1 MLLDVQQYP
10 SHEPEH
16 EVLQDAQPDILQ
28 DNFGRQFHY
37 LRLSIT
43 EMCNFRCNYCLPN
56 GNECDTSKDNMTL
69 KEIETL
75 VQAFARLGTSK
86 IRITGG
92 EPSLRRDLIDIIGI
106 CKNTAG
112 IDKVA
117 MTTNAFRLKK
127 DVQKYADAGLDAL
140 NVSADSLDPRMFA
153 AITGKDKLVD
163 ILAGVDL
170 AIEAGI
176 KQIKFNSVI
185 LKQFN
190 FGGLGQFLEYLKTHA
205 VTWRLIELM
214 QTGDNAPFFE
224 ENHIRGEDIKQD
236 LLAKGWQRVLR
247 EKHAGPAQ
255 EFSHPDYLGNL
266 GLIMPYSKDFCAT
279 CNRLRVSS
287 SGKLHLCLF
296 SEHGLNI
303 RDSLSTGDVDGA
315 CEALRAHLNL
325 KTASHELQR
334 GFTGATKQLAM
345 LGG

>member
-1 MLLDVQQYP
+1 M
-10 SHEPEH
+10 
-16 EVLQDAQPDILQ
+16 LQ

-43 EMCNFRCNYCLPN
+43 EMCNFTCNYCLPD

-69 KEIETL
+69 DEIATL
-75 VQAFARLGTSK
+75 VQAFARMGTSK

-92 EPSLRRDLIDIIGI
+92 EPSLRKDLVDVIAL
-106 CKNTAG
+106 CKSTPG

-117 MTTNAFRLKK
+117 LTTNAFRLKK
-127 DVQKYADAGLDAL
+127 DIQKYKDAGLDAL

-153 AITGKDKLVD
+153 AITGKDKLLD
-163 ILAGVDL
+163 ILAGVD
-170 AIEAGI
+170 EALECGI

-190 FGGLGQFLEYLKTHA
+190 FGGMQQFLDYLQTHP
-205 VTWRLIELM
+205 VTWRFIELM
-214 QTGDNAPFFE
+214 QTGDNEAFFAQ
-224 ENHIRGEDIKQD
+224 NHVQGEHIKQD
-236 LLAKGWQRVLR
+236 LLARGWERVAR

-255 EFSHPDYLGNL
+255 EFSHPNYKGNL
-266 GLIMPYSKDFCAT
+266 GLIMPYSKDFCST

-287 SGKLHLCLF
+287 AGKLHLCLF
-296 SEHGLNI
+296 SETGLNI
-303 RDSLSTGDVDGA
+303 RDTLRTGDVQA
-315 CEALRAHLNL
+315 TCEALAAHLSL
-325 KTASHELQR
+325 KTASHELQK

>member
-1 MLLDVQQYP
+1 M
-10 SHEPEH
+10 
-16 EVLQDAQPDILQ
+16 LQ

-37 LRLSIT
+37 LRLSVT

-56 GNECDTSKDNMTL
+56 GNECDTSKGNMTL
-69 KEIETL
+69 NEIHTL

-92 EPSLRRDLIDIIGI
+92 EPSLRRDLIDIISM
-106 CKNTAG
+106 CKNTPG
-112 IDKVA
+112 IEKVA

-127 DVQKYADAGLDAL
+127 DVQRYADAGLDAL

-153 AITGKDKLVD
+153 AITGKDKLED
-163 ILAGVDL
+163 ILAGVEH
-170 AIEAGI
+170 AIAVGI
-176 KQIKFNSVI
+176 KHIKFNSVI

-190 FGGLGQFLEYLKTHA
+190 LGGLTQFLNYLKTHA
-205 VTWRLIELM
+205 VTWRFIELM
-214 QTGDNAPFFE
+214 QTGDNASFFAA
-224 ENHIRGEDIKQD
+224 NHVRGEDVKKA
-236 LLAKGWQRVLR
+236 LLAQGWQRMVR

-255 EFSHPDYLGNL
+255 EFTHSDYLGKL
-266 GLIMPYSKDFCAT
+266 GLIMPYSKDFCTT

-296 SEHGLNI
+296 SQHGLSI
-303 RDSLSTGDVDGA
+303 RDTLSSGDIEGT
-315 CEALRAHLNL
+315 CEALRAHLSL
-325 KTASHELQR
+325 KTASHELQK